1 MYNANRAKSPN
12 TEGFYDCLQDSC
24 LADALIV
31 EAKSNGK
38 ADWGLERIARQSGV
52 EFALLSIHV
61 VQHPNTTRHFSHV
74 QHQLVLVE
82 RELNWRYPF
91 WNH

>member
-1 MYNANRAKSPN
+1 VQSPQTPKVSMTVCKTRAWQ
-12 TEGFYDCLQDSC
+12 T
-24 LADALIV
+24 LIV

-52 EFALLSIHV
+52 EFALLSIHI